1 MSSLLVASTRA
12 PRRILA
18 TELCVSYRQTRLV
31 SRDRMAPHLR
41 NKKQG
46 PYVLTPERQAMLE
59 RLEGLRAGHN
69 EDFKAQLEDA
79 RMEEG
84 EEVPLK
90 LKMYKCRTTVQ
101 AAQDMTTRQAI
112 FLWSY
117 IGECDRTQSVPADH
131 IHGYLERLDPMSL
144 DDVYDLT
151 FILRN
156 KGTVACAQRGR
167 RLVNIC
173 AELGHTEATIQVVA
187 SALRQAATKPEVLR
201 SRNVVIAL
209 DRLRDVA
216 KTGNVRALVMEANVA
231 RHLGRVDQ
239 AIKQYQ
245 KAIDLILED
254 DGKQPGD
261 KYSRIQDELSSPW
274 IELAYLHHT
283 QGQMVAAMKAY
294 LAGQEKDDPMAFF
307 NLARLDL
314 YMAGEHSHDWLY
326 NMTKAAASGHYIAA
340 HELGEYYANSAA
352 NPSKPEQSFMEK
364 LTGFF
369 KFLSKPNIN
378 LNPKTNIHH
387 HDAFANTPQLRVRLA
402 HEWFLTARQNHY
414 LFANIS
420 LAQLYLQ
427 KLIYPKDTLT
437 KPLDPHGHSDD
448 PDAMDNP
455 LFEPA
460 KAQIVLTEV
469 LTACLRI
476 AEAKSVSKT
485 NAEYIHMAR
494 PWSNHQEVLEAVEDS
509 KTLQE
514 LKDQAEMIADAAG
527 IDIYSTIG
535 LAGDVPRLGFIRA
548 HKGTRGEGLFEMPL
562 SLEEQLEQAAEK
574 LK

>member
-1 MSSLLVASTRA
+1 
-12 PRRILA
+12 
-18 TELCVSYRQTRLV
+18 
-31 SRDRMAPHLR
+31 
-41 NKKQG
+41 
-46 PYVLTPERQAMLE
+46 LTPERQARLAREEE
-59 RLEGLRAGHN
+59 RRARDTEVYN
-69 EDFKAQLEDA
+69 TRFEKNLKEAEMSVVAKAY
-79 RMEEG
+79 R
-84 EEVPLK
+84 
-90 LKMYKCRTTVQ
+90 CRTTIE

-117 IGECDRTQSVPADH
+117 IEEYDGGTKSMPQSA
-131 IHGYLERLDPMSL
+131 IHVWFEKLSPMSL
-144 DDVYDLT
+144 DDVYDMT

-156 KGTVACAQRGR
+156 KGTVACAQIGR
-167 RLVNIC
+167 RLVNLC
-173 AELGHTEATIQVVA
+173 AEFGHTEATIQVVA
-187 SALRQAATKPEVLR
+187 SALRQAATKPDVWR
-201 SRNVVIAL
+201 SRNVAIAL
-209 DRLRDVA
+209 DRLREVA
-216 KTGNVRALVMEANVA
+216 KMGNVRALVMEANVA

-340 HELGEYYANSAA
+340 HELGDYYANSAA

-364 LTGFF
+364 LVGFF

-387 HDAFANTPQLRVRLA
+387 HDAFANTPQLRIRLA
-402 HEWFLTARQNHY
+402 HEWFLTARRNHY
-414 LFANIS
+414 LFANLS

-427 KLIYPKDTLT
+427 KLTYPEGTLK

-455 LFEPA
+455 LFDPA
-460 KAQIVLTEV
+460 KAQIMLTEV

-485 NAEYIHMAR
+485 NAEYIHRTR
-494 PWSNHQEVLEAVEDS
+494 PWSNHQEVLEAVEET

-514 LKDQAEMIADAAG
+514 LKNQTEMIADAAG

-535 LAGDVPRLGFIRA
+535 LAEEVPRLGFLRA
-548 HKGTRGEGLFEMPL
+548 HKGTRGEGLFEMPM
-562 SLEEQLEQAAEK
+562 SLEEQVEQAAKQSE
-574 LK
+574 